1 MTHCGTALRAVFF
14 FLCFLSAQLL
24 FVAWFLPYLVFLH
37 RFSSL
42 GPAIDAQRRFTRV
55 PFRHP
60 PTEFIAVT
68 DLNNLEVWFVTGSQH
83 LYGPEVLKQVEADS
97 QGIVAG
103 LNGTNRLPVSIVMKP
118 VLTTPGAIT
127 DICREAN
134 SAPNCIGLV
143 AWMHTFSPAKMWIAG
158 LTLLQRPYAHL
169 HTQFG
174 RDIPWSSI
182 DMDFMN
188 LNQSA
193 HGGREF
199 GFICSRLRQNRKVIV
214 GHWEDSAVQER
225 LGVWTRAAAAW
236 HDWRSAKIARIGDN
250 MREVAVTEGDKV
262 AAQIQLGYAVNGYGI
277 GDLVQYV
284 DAISLADVKQLCAA
298 YDEQYAMASSLRANG
313 DRRGALEEAARI
325 ELGLRAFLEE
335 GGFAG
340 FTDTFEDLHGLRQLP
355 GIAVQR
361 LMADGY
367 GYGAEGDWKHA
378 ALVRAMKVM
387 SSGLPGGVSFMED
400 YTYHFDPAGK
410 KVLGA
415 HMLEICPSIAAG
427 RPSCEIHP
435 LGIGGKEDPVRLVFE
450 AASGPALNVSMVD
463 MGNRFRMVVNQ
474 VDVIPSDQ
482 PLPNLPVARAV
493 WVPQP
498 DLDTAAAA
506 WILAGGAHHTS
517 FAQALSLEHMID
529 FAEMA
534 NIEVLTIDDTTRLHD
549 FKNALR
555 WNEVYYHLAGGFGGQ

>member
-1 MTHCGTALRAVFF
+1 MTDFN
-14 FLCFLSAQLL
+14 
-24 FVAWFLPYLVFLH
+24 
-37 RFSSL
+37 SL
-42 GPAIDAQRRFTRV
+42 
-55 PFRHP
+55 
-60 PTEFIAVT
+60 EM
-68 DLNNLEVWFVTGSQH
+68 WFVTGSQH
-83 LYGPEVLKQVEADS
+83 LYGPKVLKQVAADS
-97 QGIVAG
+97 QQIVAG
-103 LNGTNRLPVSIVMKP
+103 LNDSRSLPIKMVMKP
-118 VLTTPGAIT
+118 VLTTPQAIT
-127 DICREAN
+127 DICLEAN
-134 SAPNCIGLV
+134 GTKHCIGLV
-143 AWMHTFSPAKMWIAG
+143 TWMHTFSPAKMWIAG
-158 LTLLQRPYAHL
+158 LTALKRPFAHL
-169 HTQFG
+169 HTQFN

-214 GHWEDSAVQER
+214 GHWEDPVVQQR
-225 LGVWTRAAAAW
+225 LGTWMRTAAAW
-236 HDWRSAKIARIGDN
+236 HDSQSAKFARIGDN

-262 AAQIQLGYAVNGYGI
+262 AAQIQFGYAVNGYGI
-277 GDLVQYV
+277 GDLVRYV
-284 DAISLADVKQLCAA
+284 DEISPADIKQLCAA
-298 YDEQYAMASSLRANG
+298 YDQQYVMASSLLPGG
-313 DRRGALEEAARI
+313 DRREALEEAARI
-325 ELGLRAFLEE
+325 ELGLRAFLTA
-335 GGFAG
+335 GDFAG

-355 GIAVQR
+355 GLAVQR

-387 SSGLPGGVSFMED
+387 SSGLEGGVSFMED

-427 RPSCEIHP
+427 QPSCEIHP
-435 LGIGGKEDPVRLVFE
+435 LGIGGKEDPVRLVFD
-450 AASGPALNVSMVD
+450 AQCGPAINVSVVD
-463 MGNRFRMVVNQ
+463 MGSRFRMVVNK
-474 VDVIPSDQ
+474 VDVIPPDE
-482 PLPNLPVARAV
+482 PLPKLPVARAL

-517 FAQALSLEHMID
+517 FAQAVTVEQMED

-534 NIEVLTIDDTTRLHD
+534 NIEMVAIGDSTDLSG
-549 FKNALR
+549 FKKELR
-555 WNEVYYHLAGGFGGQ
+555 WNEMYYHLARD